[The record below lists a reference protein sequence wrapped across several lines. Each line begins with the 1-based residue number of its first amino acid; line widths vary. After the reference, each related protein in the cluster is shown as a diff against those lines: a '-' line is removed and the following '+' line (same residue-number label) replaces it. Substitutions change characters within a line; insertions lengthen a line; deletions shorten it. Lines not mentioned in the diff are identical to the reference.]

1 MTTQSI
7 IPKLVQRALKL
18 AGKNNFA
25 QSCTYEVGKFLQ
37 ISSGLKRKARI
48 AEIGMGY
55 GVGSAWILSGMS
67 PDSNLITIDHKQ
79 EQIEQVRK
87 IFINHKIEILQGGWK
102 SILTYGPFDFV
113 FIDIKEAK
121 FNEAD
126 LVIDAVNLDG
136 IIILDDFTP
145 MEHWPDAWEGKPDL
159 VREKWL
165 NDARLLCMEVRTS
178 ERSSILFARKVKLNP

>member
-18 AGKNNFA
+18 ACKNNFT

-48 AEIGMGY
+48 AEIGTGY

-67 PDSNLITIDHKQ
+67 PDSKLITIDHDQ

-87 IFINHKIEILQGGWK
+87 IFINHKIEILQGDWK
-102 SILTYGPFDFV
+102 SILPYGPFDFV

-126 LVIDAVNLDG
+126 LVIDTVNLDG

-145 MEHWPDAWEGKPDL
+145 MEHWPDAWKGKPDI

-165 NDARLLCMEVRTS
+165 NDARLLCMELRTS
-178 ERSSILFARKVKLNP
+178 EKSSILFVRKVKFKP